1 MSSPPS
7 SSATNVE
14 KFSRGEAISVEV
26 DRIERELAALWQAAG
41 RGQEGADAGSG
52 AGAVSPISRAALW
65 NLIIPARGADSLSR
79 VKRLADD
86 LAPLLPARVIT
97 LCRGWGNITGGIS
110 ATIESNV
117 VSRPGGARQV
127 FAEEIT
133 LAGEGAESVE
143 HHFGALVRSLQIPS
157 LPTATLWIDSTAV
170 ESLLTN
176 ELLPLSDRLVV
187 DTGRCGGA
195 RDLAGV
201 CRLAAAS
208 RVEVGDLG
216 WLRLTGFRLLFA
228 GLFDP
233 PVGGGPLLAARHLE
247 IEYRSAKLA
256 SALLLI
262 AWLGCQLGWRPID
275 AAPAFDAGAGMRLRF
290 GTGEGRDGREA
301 TVAVDLRPS
310 PGECGTSGIV
320 SIALDAGAPGAIYGV
335 RRTADNHAE
344 ISVPIAP
351 SRTVKLDSRS
361 DAELCVGAL
370 GPAGRDPLLRRV
382 LPYAERLADLVAA
395 RGAG

>member
-1 MSSPPS
+1 MTADRS
-7 SSATNVE
+7 NVE

-26 DRIERELAALWQAAG
+26 DRIEKELASLWQAAS
-41 RGQEGADAGSG
+41 RSDDSG
-52 AGAVSPISRAALW
+52 GPHPISRAALW
-65 NLIIPARGADSLSR
+65 NLIIPARGSESLSR
-79 VKRLADD
+79 VKRLADE
-86 LAPLLPARVIT
+86 LAPSMPTRVIT
-97 LCRGWGNITGGIS
+97 LCRGWGHTLKGIT

-117 VSRPGGARQV
+117 VSRPGGARLV

-133 LAGEGAESVE
+133 LTGEGADADER
-143 HHFGALVRSLQIPS
+143 HFGALVRSLQIPS
-157 LPTATLWIDSTAV
+157 LPTATLWIDSTSV

-176 ELLPLSDRLVV
+176 ELLPVSDRLVI
-187 DTGRCGGA
+187 DTGRCAGA
-195 RDLAGV
+195 RDLAAI
-201 CRLAAAS
+201 CRVGSLG

-216 WLRLTGFRLLFA
+216 WLRLAGFRLLFA

-233 PVGGGPLLAARHLE
+233 PVGGGPLLAARHVE
-247 IEYRSAKLA
+247 IEHRPPKLA
-256 SALLLI
+256 SALLLTS
-262 AWLGCQLGWRPID
+262 WLACQLGWRPLD
-275 AAPAFDAGAGMRLRF
+275 AAPAVAGKGPGIRLRF
-290 GTGEGRDGREA
+290 GSGDRQQGQDAREA
-301 TVAVDLRPS
+301 TVTVDLRPS

-320 SIALDAGAPGAIYGV
+320 SMTLDAADGAGIFGV

-351 SRTVKLDSRS
+351 VRTVKLDSRS

-370 GPAGRDPLLRRV
+370 GPAGHDPLLRRV